1 MKKRKKHIFL
11 LPPWIVGLILLG
23 GVILILAG
31 CIMNA
36 Q

>member
-1 MKKRKKHIFL
+1 MKKRKKHIKL
-11 LPPWIVGLILLG
+11 LPPWVVGLILLG
-23 GVILILAG
+23 GVSFTLAG